1 MNSQITKF
9 EGQDIKVKTDRGIT
23 LINLVCT
30 ARICGMTFISAKVGR
45 NYETV
50 RWNRIKEKLK
60 LISKST
66 NLDKQYLAEINYILK
81 EIENTDDRNLIYM
94 STWTTKRLALEC
106 HSQTAM
112 RYKNFLVTLDENREK
127 EDMNN
132 GVLMVGQIVNQ
143 IIPTL
148 TEQLALQVVPVIT
161 EAKNQVNNMAKL
173 MHDQADIYDQ
183 DRKELMELMGM
194 KSANIKKLTDKL
206 KSKINSLY
214 GFTPMAD
221 HHVYI
226 KAKNKVFNQFD
237 VIKWEDIS
245 TTKYNEVYAYIDG
258 FEKNDLGIY

>member
-1 MNSQITKF
+1 MNNQITKF
-9 EGQDIKVKTDRGIT
+9 EGQDIKVRTDKGIMF
-23 LINLVCT
+23 INLANT
-30 ARICGMTFISAKVGR
+30 AKICGLTR
-45 NYETV
+45 NQNGYTKI
-50 RWNRIKEKLK
+50 RWTNRGVTEKLR
-60 LISKST
+60 LIAKST
-66 NLDKQYLAEINYILK
+66 DVDKKYLAEINYILN

-94 STWTTKRLALEC
+94 STWLTKRLALEC

-112 RYKNFLVTLDENREK
+112 RYKNFLVTLDETGKR

-161 EAKNQVNNMAKL
+161 EAKNQVNNMVKL
-173 MHDQADIYDQ
+173 MHDQAEIYDQ
-183 DRKELMELMGM
+183 DRRDIMTLIGM
-194 KSANIKKLTDKL
+194 KSAHTKKLTDKL
-206 KSKINSLY
+206 KSQINKIY

-237 VIKWEDIS
+237 VIKWEDIAAA
-245 TTKYNEVYAYIDG
+245 KYNEVYAYIDG
-258 FEKNDLGIY
+258 LEKSDLGIY